1 MLLRH
6 INASGN
12 VEFVDTGV
20 DYNNVRQHYKDNK
33 YNDIKA
39 SEVNG

>member
-12 VEFVDTGV
+12 VEFIDTGV
-20 DYNNVRQHYKDNK
+20 DYNNICQHYKDN
-33 YNDIKA
+33 DIKA
-39 SEVNG
+39 LEVNG